1 MGSQIYC
8 LVIMVGKHSII
19 FIIETNVCV
28 SVYNAD
34 YNPTIKGAD
43 ASSICIVIEII
54 LTLKF
59 VFVKAVI
66 VCTLEN
72 HPVLQCLQ

>member
-1 MGSQIYC
+1 MYC
-8 LVIMVGKHSII
+8 LVIMVGKHNII
-19 FIIETNVCV
+19 FIIATNVCI

-34 YNPTIKGAD
+34 YNPIINGAD

-59 VFVKAVI
+59 VFVKVVI
-66 VCTLEN
+66 VHTLEN
-72 HPVLQCLQ
+72 HAVLQCLQ